1 MKWQEKREKVHDFFE
16 TAAMLRDQIDEA
28 AGDVFPL
35 ARPDPEACRAAVTA
49 IESMVEALNN
59 IGPLRE
65 GAELFRRPSD
75 KESPFKP

>member
-1 MKWQEKREKVHDFFE
+1 MAKKREKVHDFFK

-28 AGDVFPL
+28 AGGGDVFPL
-35 ARPDPEACRAAVTA
+35 ARPDPEACRTAVTA

-65 GAELFRRPSD
+65 GAELFRRPSH
-75 KESPFKP
+75 KESPFRP